1 MKKIKDMIVEDFLCL
16 IIGIIMAVAFIAMVV
31 GDGSKGLVDLL

>member
-1 MKKIKDMIVEDFLCL
+1 MRKIKDMIEEDLLCL
-16 IIGIIMAVAFIAMVV
+16 IIGIIMAVAFLAMVV